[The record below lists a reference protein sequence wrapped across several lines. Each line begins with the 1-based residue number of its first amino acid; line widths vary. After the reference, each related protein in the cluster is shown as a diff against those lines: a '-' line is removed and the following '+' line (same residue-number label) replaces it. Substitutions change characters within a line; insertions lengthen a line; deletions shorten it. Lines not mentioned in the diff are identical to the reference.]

1 VSLLR
6 RQPREPAAA
15 AEPAGDRGRD
25 VHGVPAGYHVERVL
39 VADRDTRTA
48 DYLAGLQG
56 MIGDQLSGRSG
67 RIVGHDLGAPERSL
81 TGAIAGHHDATASA
95 IAGVI
100 QAPENLRMSTPEYGD
115 SLGVDAATDPVRSL
129 LYSRIQQ

>member
-1 VSLLR
+1 MSWLR
-6 RQPREPAAA
+6 RQPRDQPTPA
-15 AEPAGDRGRD
+15 AGDRGRD

-56 MIGDQLSGRSG
+56 MIGDQLGGRSG
-67 RIVGHDLGAPERSL
+67 RIVGHDRGAPERSL
-81 TGAIAGHHDATASA
+81 TGAVAGYHDATASA

-100 QAPENLRMSTPEYGD
+100 QAPENLRMGGPPEYGD
-115 SLGVDAATDPVRSL
+115 SLGVDPASDPIKSL